1 MYLLQIFLINKT
13 QHKDSWFSIY
23 CMWLKVMHS
32 VYRLLLSLYMW
43 FPLLFILYPRI
54 WCIVHLCFYI
64 FCISQLHLS
73 VPLQGQIIF
82 PMLKSLVLEVYLSQI
97 FIPLRVLSS

>member
-43 FPLLFILYPRI
+43 FPLLFILYPRT
-54 WCIVHLCFYI
+54 WCIVHLCFT
-64 FCISQLHLS
+64 FS
-73 VPLQGQIIF
+73 
-82 PMLKSLVLEVYLSQI
+82 VYLNCTC
-97 FIPLRVLSS
+97 LSLCKVKSFSPCWSHWFWKCI